1 MLTLSYVIGKDRRN
15 LTPFEMHDGSEFDLN
30 KDPAVTKNKVQAM
43 QYNSGMD
50 EIFLNLFEEETDG
63 NGKHIPF
70 DMSGA
75 NVMFEGWKPDGK
87 YVVDPDIMTP
97 ISLQQGQCRINL
109 PAQAFAVYGSYKQ
122 AFFRIFRDNK
132 SIATLE
138 FTFEVR
144 ADMVQGQIESVDWI
158 GPVRQIIKQNEEDL
172 ANGKKSMKQVLDSFT
187 DEVTDKLKQLQS
199 LGASVSGDLQ
209 TVKNSLSAL
218 KDKIDQDHLFTQA
231 EAEAFKQ
238 ALTDQITNLADQKVD
253 AAIAEIKSYG
263 LTTTNIRKQIVYN
276 GYWSNLDLSHS
287 GGVYTSS
294 LDTIKNEI
302 DQMAPLVDGVTLIF
316 RQYIT
321 GGKLVVLENLDTFKQ
336 AIAYA
341 KSKGLFIAGYKFHCE
356 TSIDDIKSYG
366 VSEFFADYKANVDK
380 VTSALPE
387 AGVPLILFNERGDL
401 YGATSPYSGNVRNV
415 LQDLV
420 SATFKV
426 NISFQS
432 LQDFV
437 SADPHVQEIV
447 DSILINSY
455 ARISDKNQETTLA
468 DVTSGIDVNFY
479 NMALYVHSLYPK
491 KPLIMSEFGIK
502 NNWAAFD
509 ETWNWNFSSVYDDPT
524 GKVSYLYLRGLMQ
537 SETIKLF
544 DGIWLWFY
552 ADLLQSDAGKEYLR
566 AYKKGVI

>member
-1 MLTLSYVIGKDRRN
+1 MSQTLTYVIGQDRRPHVDN
-15 LTPFEMHDGSEFDLN
+15 VQDFKVNFDGSN
-30 KDPAVTKNKVQAM
+30 TNWVQAR
-43 QYNSGMD
+43 QYERSMRQVFVNIKNEDGTPLDLTGCNVWFEGLLPKNSAGD
-50 EIFLNLFEEETDG
+50 FRVIDDKGYVALDPTAGRFR
-63 NGKHIPF
+63 F
-70 DMSGA
+70 DMPGH
-75 NVMFEGWKPDGK
+75 
-87 YVVDPDIMTP
+87 
-97 ISLQQGQCRINL
+97 
-109 PAQAFAVYGSYKQ
+109 AFTVAGSYRQ
-122 AFFRIFRDNK
+122 AFFRILKDGN
-132 SIATLE
+132 SITTLE
-138 FTFEVR
+138 FDLDVLADKVIDGLVPRTYISPFEDLYDQLVKILDN
-144 ADMVQGQIESVDWI
+144 ADGKLQDKLNEWNSKLQNLFNSLNKMGIETQTLLQTLQGRITTLEEK
-158 GPVRQIIKQNEEDL
+158 IKQD
-172 ANGKKSMKQVLDSFT
+172 G
-187 DEVTDKLKQLQS
+187 
-199 LGASVSGDLQ
+199 
-209 TVKNSLSAL
+209 
-218 KDKIDQDHLFTQA
+218 LFTQA
-231 EAEAFKQ
+231 EADVFKQ
-238 ALTDQITNLADQKVD
+238 AITDQLTNSVNQKVE

-263 LTTTNIRKQIVYN
+263 LATTNIRKQIVYN

-287 GGVYTSS
+287 GGVYTST
-294 LDTIKNEI
+294 LDSIKNEI

-341 KSKGLFIAGYKFHCE
+341 KSKGLFISGYKFHCE
-356 TSIDDIKSYG
+356 TSVDDIKSYG

-426 NISFQS
+426 DISFQS

-544 DGIWLWFY
+544 DGVWLWFY